1 MDIVNPWQ
9 DTFRESPT
17 YSPEGSLP
25 FPAPT
30 LIMHRRDCTIIIAVL
45 ALLPA
50 LMCGCVS
57 HQAMD
62 DSGVVVPTTHPPDA
76 GQADLHDDGAGIAFE
91 ETTTPTPLPFVPGGT
106 YRKGDM
112 ILLGGTTILSPGNH
126 ILVEVSPVSFGP
138 TKKGDRSDSSGT
150 SGVVS
155 VAPGDADS
163 RNTWAFL
170 IDTRGWEP
178 DEYMV
183 HITGIEVPR
192 FTLSSRFT
200 VHDENLAPSTGL

>member
-1 MDIVNPWQ
+1 
-9 DTFRESPT
+9 
-17 YSPEGSLP
+17 
-25 FPAPT
+25 
-30 LIMHRRDCTIIIAVL
+30 
-45 ALLPA
+45 
-50 LMCGCVS
+50 
-57 HQAMD
+57 
-62 DSGVVVPTTHPPDA
+62 
-76 GQADLHDDGAGIAFE
+76 
-91 ETTTPTPLPFVPGGT
+91 
-106 YRKGDM
+106 M

>member
-9 DTFRESPT
+9 DTFWESLCELSRRFFAFP
-17 YSPEGSLP
+17 GSQM
-25 FPAPT
+25 
-30 LIMHRRDCTIIIAVL
+30 IMHRRDCMGIIAVL

-62 DSGVVVPTTHPPDA
+62 DSGVVVPTTPPPDA
-76 GQADLHDDGAGIAFE
+76 GQAELHDDGAGIAFE
-91 ETTTPTPLPFVPGGT
+91 ETTAHTPLPFVPGGI

-138 TKKGDRSDSSGT
+138 TKKGDPSDSFGT

-200 VHDENLAPSTGL
+200 VLDENLAPSTGL

>member
-1 MDIVNPWQ
+1 
-9 DTFRESPT
+9 
-17 YSPEGSLP
+17 
-25 FPAPT
+25 
-30 LIMHRRDCTIIIAVL
+30 
-45 ALLPA
+45 
-50 LMCGCVS
+50 
-57 HQAMD
+57 MD